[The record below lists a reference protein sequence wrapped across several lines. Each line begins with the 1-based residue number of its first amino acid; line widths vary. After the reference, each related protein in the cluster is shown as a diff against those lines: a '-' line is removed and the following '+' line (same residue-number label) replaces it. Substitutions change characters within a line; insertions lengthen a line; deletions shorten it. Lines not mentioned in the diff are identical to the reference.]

1 MSKRPATTRIPRT
14 ARQLTHDEAK
24 LLLWLLKWG
33 DFPRS
38 GFGTGCYAKTPHGQA
53 SIRLAKFGLV
63 TRETERTWD
72 RRTYC
77 TIRLTTA
84 GMWLAKSLLMAKEAQ

>member
-1 MSKRPATTRIPRT
+1 MSNRPATIRIPRT
-14 ARQLTHDEAK
+14 ARQLTREETK
-24 LLLWLLKWG
+24 LLLWLLDWRTK
-33 DFPRS
+33 FPRLDY
-38 GFGTGCYAKTPHGQA
+38 GTGCHAKTPHGQA

-84 GMWLAKSLLMAKEAQ
+84 GVWLAKSLLMAKEQ